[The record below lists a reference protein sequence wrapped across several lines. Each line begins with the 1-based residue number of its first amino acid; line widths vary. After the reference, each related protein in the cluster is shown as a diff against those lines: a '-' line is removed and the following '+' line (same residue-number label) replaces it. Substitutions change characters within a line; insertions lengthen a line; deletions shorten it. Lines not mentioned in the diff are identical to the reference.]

1 MTQVTERL
9 ESGNDERSLLAD
21 MIRIRVFEERCAELY
36 GESKIRGFLHLYIG
50 EEAVA
55 TGVISCLD
63 ERDAVLATYRE
74 HGHALLRGVSADSI
88 MAEMF
93 GRSTGC
99 SGGRGGS
106 MHLFD
111 AETRFY
117 GGNAIVGGH
126 LPLAVGLGLADRMLG
141 RSGAVT
147 VCFFGEGAMA
157 EGEFHEAVN
166 LAALW
171 NVPVLF
177 CCENNRYAMGTSLA
191 SSESQVDLALKA
203 ASYAIP
209 AWSVDGMDVT
219 EVRRAASKALAAIR
233 AGGGPMF
240 IEFQT
245 YRFRPHSMFDP
256 DLYREPAEI
265 ERWKQR
271 DPIRMFTDRLIGDG
285 VITDHDVEALWAAAR
300 AETEAAVEAADA
312 APLESVDTLLDHV
325 TLEWSGDDLPTDDSR
340 AADDELDEVWP

>member
-1 MTQVTERL
+1 MMSKHSNETAQSLGHR
-9 ESGNDERSLLAD
+9 LLAD

-50 EEAVA
+50 EEAIA
-55 TGVISCLD
+55 SGVMSSLGPT
-63 ERDAVLATYRE
+63 DAVLATYRE
-74 HGHALLRGVSADSI
+74 HGHALLRGISAESI
-88 MAEMF
+88 MCEMF
-93 GRSTGC
+93 GKSTGC

-111 AETRFY
+111 ETTRFF

-126 LPLAVGLGLADRMLG
+126 LPLAVGLGLADQMLG
-141 RSGAVT
+141 RSDQVT
-147 VCFFGEGAMA
+147 VCFFGEGAVA
-157 EGEFHEAVN
+157 EGEFHEALN

-177 CCENNRYAMGTSLA
+177 CCENNRYAMGTSLQ

-209 AWSVDGMDVT
+209 AWSVDGMDVM
-219 EVRRAASKALAAIR
+219 EVHKATTKALTAIR

-245 YRFRPHSMFDP
+245 YRFRAHSMFDP
-256 DLYREPAEI
+256 DLYREADEI
-265 ERWKQR
+265 EQWKQR
-271 DPIRMFTDRLIGDG
+271 DPIVTFRERLLRDGD
-285 VITDHDVEALWAAAR
+285 VTSDEIDQMWAAAR
-300 AETEAAVEAADA
+300 AETEAAVEVADA
-312 APLESVDTLLDHV
+312 APLESVDTLLEFV
-325 TLEWSGDDLPTDDSR
+325 TLDTAPREN
-340 AADDELDEVWP
+340 AANGPPIINDDEVWP

>member
-1 MTQVTERL
+1 MT
-9 ESGNDERSLLAD
+9 NDHGSQRGLLAD

-55 TGVISCLD
+55 AGVMSCLQPND
-63 ERDAVLATYRE
+63 SVLATYRE
-74 HGHALLRGVSADSI
+74 HGHALLRGVSAESI

-93 GRSTGC
+93 GKATGC

-111 AETRFY
+111 AATRFY

-126 LPLAVGLGLADRMLG
+126 LPVAVGLGLADKMLG
-141 RSGAVT
+141 RTDAVT

-157 EGEFHEAVN
+157 EGEFHEAMN

-177 CCENNRYAMGTSLA
+177 CCENNRYAMGTSLE
-191 SSESQVDLALKA
+191 SSESQVELTLKA
-203 ASYAIP
+203 ASYEIP
-209 AWSVDGMDVT
+209 AWTVDGMDVM
-219 EVRRAASKALAAIR
+219 EVQRATTKALTAIR
-233 AGGGPMF
+233 AGGGPIF
-240 IEFQT
+240 LEFQT
-245 YRFRPHSMFDP
+245 YRFRAHSMFDP
-256 DLYREPAEI
+256 DLYRDPDEV

-271 DPIRMFTDRLIGDG
+271 DPISMFA
-285 VITDHDVEALWAAAR
+285 DHLLADEALTTDELDALWSTAR
-300 AETEAAVEAADA
+300 DETEAAVAAADD
-312 APLESVDTLLDHV
+312 APFEPVESLLDHV
-325 TLEWSGDDLPTDDSR
+325 TRTTTPAEVPTAQGTGNRD
-340 AADDELDEVWP
+340 ALDEVWP